1 MNCVNHPE
9 APVAAY
15 CRTCGKA
22 LCATCQRTAQ
32 GTVFCDEHLP
42 ATPPPPAASTAPPVT
57 ASTVA
62 PIHGVS
68 PGLAFLLGLVPGVG
82 AIYNSQYAK
91 GLVHVVIFGMLV
103 SILSSGSAGQWEPLF
118 GIFLAAWIFYM
129 AFEAYHTAS
138 KRQQGLVVDEFS
150 SLISMHRRTGFPAG
164 PLVLIALGVV
174 FLLNTMDI
182 LSFDR
187 IIRYWPVFL
196 IVLGLYMLYLRIAGP
211 SASAGHSQEASHER
225 Q

>member
-9 APVAAY
+9 APVAAF

-22 LCATCQRTAQ
+22 LCATCQRPLQ

-42 ATPPPPAASTAPPVT
+42 ATPPPPAASAAP
-57 ASTVA
+57 AA
-62 PIHGVS
+62 PIQGAS

-82 AIYNSQYAK
+82 AIYNGQYAK
-91 GLVHVVIFGMLV
+91 GLVHVVVFGMLV
-103 SILSSGSAGQWEPLF
+103 SITSSGSAGQWEPLF
-118 GIFLAAWIFYM
+118 GISIAAWIFYM

-138 KRQQGLVVDEFS
+138 RRQQGLAVDEFS
-150 SLISMHRRTGFPAG
+150 SLISMHRRSGFPAG

-174 FLLNTMDI
+174 FLLNTLDI

-211 SASAGHSQEASHER
+211 SASDGREASHER

>member
-15 CRTCGKA
+15 CRTCGKP
-22 LCATCQRTAQ
+22 LCATCQRVSQ

-42 ATPPPPAASTAPPVT
+42 ATTPPRAASATAPVT
-57 ASTVA
+57 APATV
-62 PIHGVS
+62 PIHGAS

-82 AIYNSQYAK
+82 AIYNGQYAK

-103 SILSSGSAGQWEPLF
+103 SITSSGSAGQWEPLF
-118 GIFLAAWIFYM
+118 GIFIAAWIFYM

-138 KRQQGLVVDEFS
+138 RRQQGLAVDEFS
-150 SLISMHRRTGFPAG
+150 SLISARRRAGFPAG
-164 PLVLIALGVV
+164 PLLLIALGGV

-196 IVLGLYMLYLRIAGP
+196 IVLGLYLLYLRIAGP
-211 SASAGHSQEASHER
+211 SDSAGRNPEASHER
-225 Q
+225 